1 MTMLSATAA
10 KPRPTIPAP
19 RIPIFMSL
27 PFEATFG
34 PVSIAN
40 LADGRYKCEVHTIKS
55 YTHQKVS
62 FVKNKR
68 KTKCKPDTDVLYRRC
83 CGAKV
88 QDALRP
94 LEGRWKLMIM
104 AQLLAGPAMRFSDL
118 ERALPQISQKMLIQR
133 LRDLEEDGIV
143 SRKLYPQVP
152 PKVEYCLTE
161 VGKGLRPVFIA
172 LLDWTELQRST
183 ISIEEP
189 PKA

>member
-1 MTMLSATAA
+1 M
-10 KPRPTIPAP
+10 
-19 RIPIFMSL
+19 
-27 PFEATFG
+27 
-34 PVSIAN
+34 
-40 LADGRYKCEVHTIKS
+40 
-55 YTHQKVS
+55 
-62 FVKNKR
+62 
-68 KTKCKPDTDVLYRRC
+68 
-83 CGAKV
+83 

-104 AQLLAGPAMRFSDL
+104 AQLLAGRAMRFSDL
-118 ERALPQISQKMLIQR
+118 GRALPEISQKMLIQR

-143 SRKLYPQVP
+143 SRTVYPQVP

-189 PKA
+189 MKA

>member
-1 MTMLSATAA
+1 M
-10 KPRPTIPAP
+10 
-19 RIPIFMSL
+19 
-27 PFEATFG
+27 
-34 PVSIAN
+34 
-40 LADGRYKCEVHTIKS
+40 
-55 YTHQKVS
+55 
-62 FVKNKR
+62 
-68 KTKCKPDTDVLYRRC
+68 
-83 CGAKV
+83 

-143 SRKLYPQVP
+143 SRTLYPQVP

-172 LLDWTELQRST
+172 LLDWAELQRST

-189 PKA
+189 VKARS